1 MDNRVLVDSDFCNM
15 IASGNNIA
23 KEKAFAKSIFDSLGK
38 VPVIHTFVY
47 NEELLTNG
55 AIKELV
61 EEKYIKIIE
70 YGAFLTENWHK
81 TQYVDDFVDYYD
93 YMNSEAIL
101 AEFTE
106 ITRHRAKRNMGEI
119 HSLILAHYL
128 GIPVFMSND
137 SGAKQLVQSR
147 INSSA
152 SHIAVKNVC
161 EVFCEIKRNGS
172 VELDKKA
179 VRSILK
185 QRKGWM
191 EAYKES

>member
-1 MDNRVLVDSDFCNM
+1 
-15 IASGNNIA
+15 
-23 KEKAFAKSIFDSLGK
+23 
-38 VPVIHTFVY
+38 
-47 NEELLTNG
+47 
-55 AIKELV
+55 
-61 EEKYIKIIE
+61 
-70 YGAFLTENWHK
+70 
-81 TQYVDDFVDYYD
+81 
-93 YMNSEAIL
+93 MNSEAIP
-101 AEFTE
+101 AEFAE
-106 ITRHRAKRNMGEI
+106 ITRHHAKRNMGEI

-161 EVFCEIKRNGS
+161 KVFCEIKRNGS

-185 QRKGWM
+185 QRKG
-191 EAYKES
+191 